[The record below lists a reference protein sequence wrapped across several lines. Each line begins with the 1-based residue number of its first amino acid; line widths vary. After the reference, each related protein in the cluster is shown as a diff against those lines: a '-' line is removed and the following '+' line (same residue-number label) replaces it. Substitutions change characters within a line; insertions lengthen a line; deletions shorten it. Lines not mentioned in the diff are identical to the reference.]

1 MTKAEHFGFNKPRL
15 QCFTRGDM
23 LLRAVQF
30 VTLILFLFG
39 SMSAA
44 NAQTAAEKILAARF
58 AAQVELAEEGNL
70 DAQMSVAQSYEHGS
84 GVEKSIK
91 DAIYWYEAAV
101 EQSDLSAM
109 WRLGSLLLDSYEPD
123 DSSPEAKAAATQSS
137 ELYHRAARSGFVA
150 AQQSLGLLY
159 GFGGRVEVDRVRG
172 RMWLFIA
179 EENGQPMTSWLVD
192 KLEKKMSVDERAT
205 AHKRARNCIDSGYED
220 CE

>member
-1 MTKAEHFGFNKPRL
+1 MNKAEHFDLNKPKL
-15 QCFTRGDM
+15 QSFPKGSM
-23 LLRAVQF
+23 LLRAIHF

-39 SMSAA
+39 SMSVA

-58 AAQVELAEEGNL
+58 AAQVNLAEEGNL
-70 DAQMSVAQSYEHGS
+70 DAQLDVAAAYVHGS
-84 GVEKSIK
+84 GVEKSVK
-91 DAIYWYEAAV
+91 DAIYWYEAAI

-123 DSSPEAKAAATQSS
+123 DRSPEAEAAASQSS
-137 ELYHRAARSGFVA
+137 ELFHRAAQSGFA
-150 AQQSLGLLY
+150 RAELSLGLLY

-179 EENGQPMTSWLVD
+179 DENGQPAPSRMID
-192 KLEKKMSVDERAT
+192 KLDEEMSADERSMAEG
-205 AHKRARNCIDSGYED
+205 RARKCIDSDYED